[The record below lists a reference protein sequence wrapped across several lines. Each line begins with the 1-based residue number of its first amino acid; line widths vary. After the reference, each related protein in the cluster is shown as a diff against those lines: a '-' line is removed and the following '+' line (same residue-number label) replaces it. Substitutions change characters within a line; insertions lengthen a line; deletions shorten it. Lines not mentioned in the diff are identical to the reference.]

1 MYGSCYLGTRHSCSQ
16 YKVTYRYFYQDKEMR
31 KIKYVLFMT
40 SHFIRGI
47 YANEIEIKVNHI
59 NVVIK
64 MAFKTAYEQYADHN
78 SAADMIEIY
87 IV

>member
-1 MYGSCYLGTRHSCSQ
+1 
-16 YKVTYRYFYQDKEMR
+16 
-31 KIKYVLFMT
+31 MT
-40 SHFIRGI
+40 SHFIRDI

-64 MAFKTAYEQYADHN
+64 MAFKTAYEQYTDHN
-78 SAADMIEIY
+78 SAADMIEIH

>member
-1 MYGSCYLGTRHSCSQ
+1 
-16 YKVTYRYFYQDKEMR
+16 
-31 KIKYVLFMT
+31 MT

-47 YANEIEIKVNHI
+47 YANEIEIKVNHFI
-59 NVVIK
+59 VVIK
-64 MAFKTAYEQYADHN
+64 MAFKTAYEQYTDHN

>member
-1 MYGSCYLGTRHSCSQ
+1 
-16 YKVTYRYFYQDKEMR
+16 
-31 KIKYVLFMT
+31 MT
-40 SHFIRGI
+40 SHFIQGI

>member
-1 MYGSCYLGTRHSCSQ
+1 
-16 YKVTYRYFYQDKEMR
+16 
-31 KIKYVLFMT
+31 MT
-40 SHFIRGI
+40 SHFIRDI

-64 MAFKTAYEQYADHN
+64 MAFKTAYEQYTDHN

-87 IV
+87 IVYSSLAEITILFFS

>member
-1 MYGSCYLGTRHSCSQ
+1 
-16 YKVTYRYFYQDKEMR
+16 MR

-40 SHFIRGI
+40 SHFIQGI

-64 MAFKTAYEQYADHN
+64 MALKTAYEQYADHN